1 MPATSGRLRP
11 AGTDVRHSH
20 RAAASQ
26 RPMPAAIAQNLLV
39 RVAVISDVHA
49 NLYALEA
56 VLGEIDREPP
66 DAIWCLGDTVGY
78 GPRPNEC
85 CELVRERSD
94 LTLIGNHD
102 LVALSSAE
110 VALAEFNPEAAEA
123 SRWTAE
129 QLTDESRRFLE
140 GLEPTAEVEGAQ
152 LFHGSPRDPVWEY
165 VLTEFVAMESFATT
179 REPLVLVGHTHVA
192 TALALDGEKLEGGVA
207 PDGFEARFD
216 AHRWL
221 LNPGSVGQP
230 RDGNADAAYLELDL
244 EGKRARF
251 RRVPYPV
258 VRTQEEIRERG
269 LPDSLAERLAH
280 GL

>member
-1 MPATSGRLRP
+1 M
-11 AGTDVRHSH
+11 
-20 RAAASQ
+20 
-26 RPMPAAIAQNLLV
+26 

-85 CELVRERSD
+85 CELVRERAD
-94 LTLIGNHD
+94 LVLIGNHD
-102 LVALSSAE
+102 LVALGSAE
-110 VALAEFNPEAAEA
+110 VDLAEFNPEAAEA
-123 SRWTAE
+123 SRWTSE
-129 QLTDESRRFLE
+129 QLSAESRDFLE
-140 GLEPTAEVEGAQ
+140 SLEPSAEVESVQ

-165 VLTEFVAMESFATT
+165 VLTELVAMESLALTHA
-179 REPLVLVGHTHVA
+179 PVVLVGHTHVA
-192 TALALDGEKLEGGVA
+192 TAVALDGKTLEGGVA
-207 PDGFEARFD
+207 PDGLEALFGER
-216 AHRWL
+216 RWL

-258 VRTQEEIRERG
+258 GRTQEEIRERG

-280 GL
+280 GV

>member
-1 MPATSGRLRP
+1 MP
-11 AGTDVRHSH
+11 
-20 RAAASQ
+20 
-26 RPMPAAIAQNLLV
+26 QNLAV

-85 CELVRERSD
+85 CDLVRVRAD
-94 LTLIGNHD
+94 PILIGNHD
-102 LVALSSAE
+102 LVALGSAE

-123 SRWTAE
+123 SVWTAE
-129 QLTDESRRFLE
+129 QLSEASRRFLE
-140 GLEPTAEVEGAQ
+140 ALEPTAELEGAQ

-165 VLTEFVAMESFATT
+165 VLTEVIALESLALTT
-179 REPLVLVGHTHVA
+179 AAIVLVGHSHVA
-192 TALALDGEKLEGGVA
+192 TALVLENGELGGGVA
-207 PDGFEARFD
+207 PDGFEASLDRG
-216 AHRWL
+216 RWL

-230 RDGNADAAYLELDL
+230 RDGNPDAAFLELDL
-244 EGKRARF
+244 EAGRAHF

-258 VRTQEEIRERG
+258 ERTQAEIRERG
-269 LPDSLAERLAH
+269 LPDALAERLAH